1 MAEPKRPKFMTRDAR
16 PRMARD
22 EDFAA
27 LFERDLAA
35 RPSVPQEVA
44 IARIR
49 PNPFQARTSFEGIEE
64 LAESMRLHGFT
75 SRLRLRR
82 DPGDPRFF
90 QLVFGERRLRAAKA
104 AGMEVV
110 PCDVADHSDEELIEI
125 GLTENI
131 QRRDLGPL
139 EEANAFRA
147 LIDQR
152 RYTHAQLAQRIGKDR
167 SYVED
172 RLALLRVPEDVQAL
186 VARRPDTLRAAREI
200 AKVENEADRRS
211 LIADVAAGALSQ
223 HAVRAL
229 VREAVDPEA
238 AQRKPAAEHGAIPH
252 ATPVAKPDRLG
263 GNGGVDFASTNSRFE
278 RALER
283 DAAALRVMCARWR
296 QALRGLSEHERGSLL
311 RCIHDHLGEL
321 EELSDALRRE
331 DA

>member
-35 RPSVPQEVA
+35 RPSVPRDIGVD
-44 IARIR
+44 RIR
-49 PNPFQARTSFEGIEE
+49 PNPFQARTTFEGIEE

-75 SRLRLRR
+75 SRLRVRR

-104 AGMEVV
+104 AGMELV

-167 SYVED
+167 GYVED
-172 RLALLRVPEDVQAL
+172 RLALLRVPADVQAM
-186 VARRPDTLRAAREI
+186 VEQRPDTLRAAREI
-200 AKVENEADRRS
+200 AKVADQSARGA
-211 LIADVAAGALSQ
+211 LIADVAAGNLSQ
-223 HAVRAL
+223 QAVRTL
-229 VREAVDPEA
+229 VREAAVAQPGAGATPDSPVQSEA
-238 AQRKPAAEHGAIPH
+238 ATARPNVRPTGAAGVTS
-252 ATPVAKPDRLG
+252 TP
-263 GNGGVDFASTNSRFE
+263 SRFE
-278 RALER
+278 QALER
-283 DAAALRVMCARWR
+283 DAANLRVMCARWR
-296 QALRGLSEHERGSLL
+296 QALRGLSEDEQDSLL

-321 EELSDALRRE
+321 EELSDALRNRTT
-331 DA
+331 